1 MANSTVTA
9 GSAPAPMNVFTRFI
23 GVIFSPRQTFENVA
37 AHPRVLG
44 MLILICLLSAA
55 VLGVFFSTQIG
66 KDAWLEAATASRPD
80 MPPEQFAMMEKMAG
94 WAGAFAIG
102 QALIGVPLM
111 ILIISG
117 LLFAIFNAAMGGNA
131 TFKQVFAVTT
141 HAWVIPA
148 VSQLFTLPL
157 SYARGTLSSATNLAV
172 LLPMI
177 DEESFLGAFLGSID
191 FFLLWGLFVLAVGL
205 AVLFRRKTQPIA
217 VSLFSIYVVIALIIA
232 AVKST

>member
-94 WAGAFAIG
+94 WAGAFAMG
-102 QALIGVPLM
+102 QAPDEVKAAATDVLKADVWSGGGLAEAAERA
-111 ILIISG
+111 G
-117 LLFAIFNAAMGGNA
+117 LL
-131 TFKQVFAVTT
+131 
-141 HAWVIPA
+141 
-148 VSQLFTLPL
+148 
-157 SYARGTLSSATNLAV
+157 
-172 LLPMI
+172 
-177 DEESFLGAFLGSID
+177 
-191 FFLLWGLFVLAVGL
+191 
-205 AVLFRRKTQPIA
+205 
-217 VSLFSIYVVIALIIA
+217 
-232 AVKST
+232 